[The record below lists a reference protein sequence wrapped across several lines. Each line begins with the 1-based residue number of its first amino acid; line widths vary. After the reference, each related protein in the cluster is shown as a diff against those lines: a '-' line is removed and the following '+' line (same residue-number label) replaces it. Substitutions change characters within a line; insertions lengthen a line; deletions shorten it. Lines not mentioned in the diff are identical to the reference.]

1 MTDKQIVEY
10 VKRIIVYNLDNN
22 DCQKEAILINFD
34 NTNKLLLEHIIGLI
48 ALFKK
53 AKGIL
58 EKENDNE

>member
-53 AKGIL
+53 AKEIL
-58 EKENDNE
+58 EK